1 MASFS
6 DRLKE
11 LRNAR
16 GMTQQ
21 QMADTFG
28 MQVRNYQRIEAS
40 NSPSNETLLKFA
52 NYFQVSTDYLLGR
65 GMLLSDVWFDTNKHL
80 IVSIPNTKCYDKEE
94 LKRKIDE
101 ACKRAI
107 AEMDNEQKAI

>member
-40 NSPSNETLLKFA
+40 DSPSNETLLKFA
-52 NYFQVSTDYLLGR
+52 DYFEVSTDYLLGR
-65 GMLLSDVWFDTNKHL
+65 DKYWVGDDGHMRVKVPPDIYNTDT
-80 IVSIPNTKCYDKEE
+80 EE
-94 LKRKIDE
+94 IKKQIAE
-101 ACKRAI
+101 VYKQAI
-107 AEMDNEQKAI
+107 AELKKKRKAK